1 MESVRFSLVGFGIQ
15 QSFAVESGILGF
27 GIRCTAQGIRNSTN
41 DWNPESKF
49 HSQEIRNPLLG
60 ISGILETRLVESGI
74 LGFGI
79 RNTAQGILNP
89 TNDWNPESKFQ

>member
-49 HSQEIRNPLLG
+49 HSQEIRNPVL
-60 ISGILETRLVESGI
+60 
-74 LGFGI
+74 GI
-79 RNTAQGILNP
+79 RNPGNSSCGIRNSGL
-89 TNDWNPESKFQ
+89 WNPEYSSRNPESH